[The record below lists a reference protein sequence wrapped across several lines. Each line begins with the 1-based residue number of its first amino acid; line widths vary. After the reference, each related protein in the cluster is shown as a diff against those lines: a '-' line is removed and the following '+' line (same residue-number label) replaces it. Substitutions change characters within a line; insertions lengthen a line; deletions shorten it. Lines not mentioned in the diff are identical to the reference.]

1 MQDNMNEALHPNNAT
16 EQTPP
21 TPLPDTL
28 SVDMFEESLRV
39 RLEAFALD
47 AQDALGYS
55 IQTDTETLKE
65 RLELQMSQLSH
76 LINEVNLLH
85 WLKLAN

>member
-16 EQTPP
+16 GHAPQ

-47 AQDALGYS
+47 AQGALGFS